1 MRRQMVTTMYNN
13 VLSNVTFDIGLHEV
27 CVRTGGRTLRHNQIF
42 SDGYFTKFSY
52 PWRSAPLR
60 ARFARAGAPLLE
72 NRRSSQGG
80 CAPPAPPVD
89 PPLIIGSVEVAYA
102 VPSFDENYF
111 V

>member
-42 SDGYFTKFSY
+42 SDG
-52 PWRSAPLR
+52 LV
-60 ARFARAGAPLLE
+60 LLE

-80 CAPPAPPVD
+80 AHPLHPPRSAPD
-89 PPLIIGSVEVAYA
+89 YRKCGSGVCG
-102 VPSFDENYF
+102 SFL
-111 V
+111 